1 MMWKRLGIL
10 GLVVAALLLG
20 GAGPA
25 LALDPPSSSND
36 RTGAKPHGLYP
47 RDERKQRALEQFMR
61 HDRARSAV
69 KAGEIRPLGE
79 IRQRVSR
86 QFPGRIVGVELYE
99 QGGGRKNWIYDVR
112 VLTGQGN
119 VLAVK
124 MDARTGNV
132 LSVKGRR

>member
-1 MMWKRLGIL
+1 MMWKKLGIL
-10 GLVVAALLLG
+10 GIVAGALLLG
-20 GAGPA
+20 ASGPV
-25 LALDPPSSSND
+25 LALDPPSSSKARSN
-36 RTGAKPHGLYP
+36 AKPQGLYP

-99 QGGGRKNWIYDVR
+99 QGGGRKSWIYDVR
-112 VLTGQGN
+112 VLKQTGD
-119 VLAVK
+119 VLSVK